1 MNLQMKKFDMSSIKD
16 DSVLVFIGRRNTGKS
31 FLVKDCLYHK
41 RDIPIGTIISGTES
55 ASGYYGK
62 FSPSLFI
69 HYEFSP
75 ELVSNVHKRQNKVI
89 EAQKKEIKD
98 RIPYEFEW
106 KDRTKVGCR
115 NCDIEYEIERKECW
129 ITLNEYNI
137 NRDKIHDVK
146 EEANGKYLVRW
157 KKERISALIDARAF
171 CLLDDC
177 LYDNT
182 WTRDVNIKAFF
193 MNGRHKDLL
202 FIITMQYVLGIPPLL
217 RTNIDYVF
225 ILREPYVQN
234 RRKIFE
240 NFAGVFGSFD
250 IFCQVMDQ
258 CTENFECL
266 VINTNSKSNKLEDQ
280 VFYYKAETHDDFKIG
295 AEEYWK
301 YHNENF
307 EDEVHEES
315 NEDVMSMNKKKNK
328 TKILVKRL
336 N

>member
-1 MNLQMKKFDMSSIKD
+1 M
-16 DSVLVFIGRRNTGKS
+16 
-31 FLVKDCLYHK
+31 
-41 RDIPIGTIISGTES
+41 
-55 ASGYYGK
+55 
-62 FSPSLFI
+62 
-69 HYEFSP
+69 
-75 ELVSNVHKRQNKVI
+75 
-89 EAQKKEIKD
+89 
-98 RIPYEFEW
+98 
-106 KDRTKVGCR
+106 
-115 NCDIEYEIERKECW
+115 
-129 ITLNEYNI
+129 

-146 EEANGKYLVRW
+146 EESNGKYLVRW
-157 KKERISALIDARAF
+157 KKERIPALIDARAF

-182 WTRDVNIKAFF
+182 WTKDVNIKAFF

-240 NFAGVFGSFD
+240 NFAGVFGQFD

-280 VFYYKAETHDDFKIG
+280 VFYYKAEPHDDFKIG

-307 EDEVHEES
+307 EDEVHEDS

>member
-31 FLVKDCLYHK
+31 FLVKDCLFHK

-69 HYEFSP
+69 HFEFSP
-75 ELVSNVHKRQNKVI
+75 ELVANVHKRQNKVI

-98 RIPYEFEW
+98 RIPYDFEW
-106 KDRTKVGCR
+106 KDRCKVGSR
-115 NCDIEYEIERKECW
+115 NCDIEYELERRECW
-129 ITLNEYNI
+129 INSNEFSL
-137 NRDKIHDVK
+137 NRDKIREVK
-146 EEANGKYLVRW
+146 EENNGKYFVRW
-157 KKERISALIDARAF
+157 NKERVPAVIDARAF

-177 LYDNT
+177 LYDNC
-182 WTRDVNIKAFF
+182 WTKDINIKAFF

-240 NFAGVFGSFD
+240 NFAGVFGNFD

-280 VFYYKAETHDDFKIG
+280 VFYYKAEAHDDFKIG

-307 EDEVHEES
+307 AEETHEES
-315 NEDVMSMNKKKNK
+315 NDDILSANKGKSKH
-328 TKILVKRL
+328 KILVKRL
-336 N
+336 

>member
-41 RDIPIGTIISGTES
+41 RDMPIGTIISGTES

-98 RIPYEFEW
+98 RIPYDFEW
-106 KDRTKVGCR
+106 KDRCKVGNR
-115 NCDIEYEIERKECW
+115 NSDIEYEIERKECW
-129 ITLNEYNI
+129 INSNEFAL
-137 NRDKIHDVK
+137 NRDKIREVK
-146 EEANGKYLVRW
+146 EENNGKYLVRW
-157 KKERISALIDARAF
+157 NKERISAVIDARAF

-182 WTRDVNIKAFF
+182 WTKDINIKAFF

-240 NFAGVFGSFD
+240 NFAGVFGNFD

-280 VFYYKAETHDDFKIG
+280 VFYYKAEAHDDFKIG

-307 EDEVHEES
+307 AEETHEDS
-315 NEDVMSMNKKKNK
+315 NDDILSVSKGKSKH
-328 TKILVKRL
+328 KILVKRL
-336 N
+336 